1 VPTGTHEALPD
12 GRNASVEGGVS
23 GASLPPQRPDGVLRL
38 SMWSGPRN
46 VSTAL
51 MYSFRQRGDTR
62 VVDEPLYGHYLRVTG
77 ARHPAAREVMTQ
89 MECDGE
95 VVVRRMVGEPVE
107 ARVLFF
113 KNMAHHLTDLDRSFL
128 PKLTHALLTRDPREM
143 LPSLARVLPSPT
155 LADTGLVQQCEIL
168 DHELAAGRTPL
179 VIDARDLLLDPPGVL
194 GQACSRLGLEF
205 DAAMLS
211 WPAGPKP
218 EDGRWAPHW
227 YANVHRSTG
236 FAPYREPD
244 GDFPEE
250 LAELLEECRPYYRRL
265 HPYAL
270 SDATGEPAGADSAD
284 RRSQR

>member
-1 VPTGTHEALPD
+1 
-12 GRNASVEGGVS
+12 VS
-23 GASLPPQRPDGVLRL
+23 GASLPPRRPDGVLWL

-62 VVDEPLYGHYLRVTG
+62 VVDEPLYGHYLRVTR
-77 ARHPAAREVMTQ
+77 ACHPAAREVMAQ

-95 VVVRRMVGEPVE
+95 SVLRRMVSEPVE

-113 KNMAHHLTDLDRSFL
+113 KNMAHHLTGLGRSFL

-155 LADTGLVQQCEIL
+155 LADTGLVQQCGIL
-168 DHELAAGRTPL
+168 DHELAAGRRPL
-179 VIDARDLLLDPPGVL
+179 VIDARELLLDPPGVL
-194 GQACSRLGLEF
+194 GQVCSRLGLQF
-205 DAAMLS
+205 DPAMLA

-218 EDGRWAPHW
+218 EDGPWAPHW

-236 FAPYREPD
+236 FTPYREPD

-250 LAELLEECRPYYRRL
+250 LVELLEECEAYYRRL
-265 HPYAL
+265 RRHAI
-270 SDATGEPAGADSAD
+270 SASTSEPAGADTAE
-284 RRSQR
+284 RGPR